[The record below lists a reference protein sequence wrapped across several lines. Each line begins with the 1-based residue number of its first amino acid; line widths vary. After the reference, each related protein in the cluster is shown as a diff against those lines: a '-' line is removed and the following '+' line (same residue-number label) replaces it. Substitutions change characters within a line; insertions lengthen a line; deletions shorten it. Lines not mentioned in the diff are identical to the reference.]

1 MRFQLCWANP
11 QTLRASSPSRPP
23 YERPARIRRTLIKF
37 AHHDIDSIQTR
48 NTSKIIRAN
57 QNRLIITVYHYHL
70 QLNLREAH
78 QQHQK
83 MMPLTGCVAAYVT
96 KVQTLPFMYVR
107 SRIWHEKLAN
117 QIWIPSSPPKHG
129 RSGWKGLWC
138 FVGSSCVQTFSS
150 DENTSENGA

>member
-1 MRFQLCWANP
+1 MRFQLCRANP
-11 QTLRASSPSRPP
+11 QTLRASSPSPPP

-48 NTSKIIRAN
+48 NTSKIKSKSKPTHNHCISLSLATQSKRSTPTAS
-57 QNRLIITVYHYHL
+57 
-70 QLNLREAH
+70 
-78 QQHQK
+78 K
-83 MMPLTGCVAAYVT
+83 MMPLTRCVAAYLT
-96 KVQTLPFMYVR
+96 KVTTLPFMYVR